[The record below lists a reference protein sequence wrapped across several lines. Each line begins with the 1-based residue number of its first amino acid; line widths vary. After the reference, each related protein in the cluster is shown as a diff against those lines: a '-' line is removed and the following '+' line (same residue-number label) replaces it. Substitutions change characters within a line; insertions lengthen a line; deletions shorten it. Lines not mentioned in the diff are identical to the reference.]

1 MLFLTFRHI
10 SSPPKS
16 KNSSIELIS
25 PVYPSLPLCGG
36 PPGPEVERHV
46 RCLLYVVHRDLVVP
60 LGVEGRV
67 DHVAHQ
73 HVGAGR
79 GHVVDHGRVQQEV
92 LAREKEVHDVVLE
105 RNKLIR

>member
-16 KNSSIELIS
+16 KNSSFELIS
-25 PVYPSLPLCGG
+25 PSSPLCGG
-36 PPGPEVERHV
+36 PPRPEVERHV
-46 RCLLYVVHRDLVVP
+46 AGLLDVVHRDLVVP

-73 HVGAGR
+73 YVGAGR
-79 GHVVDHGRVQQEV
+79 GHVVDHGSVQQEV
-92 LAREKEVHDVVLE
+92 LAREEEVNDVVLVKRKG
-105 RNKLIR
+105 RN